1 MKKKKKTMPRNQR
14 LSLSSVWA
22 LSLSILYNSVFC
34 IGHHLLERK
43 SSSKHLLLF
52 FALFVLQSRV
62 AIIIII
68 IIVIEFVTSSV
79 LLFSQHFL
87 ELLFGDWKKTVVVYV
102 VVQRFDVS
110 PRRRG
115 RKDVRR
121 AHHPQHAQKDDR
133 HERFPV
139 DWSTFRS
146 FPPRRKGLR
155 GGRRQS
161 RRLFGRVHVYIY
173 IYLFLLCRERRENF
187 F

>member
-1 MKKKKKTMPRNQR
+1 MPRNQR

-52 FALFVLQSRV
+52 FALFVLQSRG

-102 VVQRFDVS
+102 VVVQQRFDDVS
-110 PRRRG
+110 PINRRRIG

-146 FPPRRKGLR
+146 FPPRRRRKGRLR
-155 GGRRQS
+155 GRGRQS
-161 RRLFGRVHVYIY
+161 RRLFGRVHVCVCISIY
-173 IYLFLLCRERRENF
+173 MLKMV
-187 F
+187 